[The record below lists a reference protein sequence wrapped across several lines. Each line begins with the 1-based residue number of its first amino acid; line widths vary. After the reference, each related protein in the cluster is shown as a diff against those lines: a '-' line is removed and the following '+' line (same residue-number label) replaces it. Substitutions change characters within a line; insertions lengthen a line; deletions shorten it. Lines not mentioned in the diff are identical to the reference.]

1 MCKDLEEGRVS
12 VDTRGRKSIPG
23 RGNSQCKGPE
33 AGSEAQVCLVY
44 LRNSMEASVSKA
56 EVVWWDGEE

>member
-1 MCKDLEEGRVS
+1 MS

-23 RGNSQCKGPE
+23 WGNSQCKGPG

-44 LRNSMEASVSKA
+44 LRNSMEASVAKA
-56 EVVWWDGEE
+56 EWFGGDGEE